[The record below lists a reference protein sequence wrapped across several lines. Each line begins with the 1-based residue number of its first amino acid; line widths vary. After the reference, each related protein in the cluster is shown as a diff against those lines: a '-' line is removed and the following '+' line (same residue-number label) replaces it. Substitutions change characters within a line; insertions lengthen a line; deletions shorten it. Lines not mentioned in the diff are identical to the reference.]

1 MAYIC
6 MLIAVFIF
14 AVLYWIGDEPAESIY
29 GGYIDDSQNFYIW
42 DE

>member
-1 MAYIC
+1 MVYFC
-6 MLIAVFIF
+6 VFIAGIII
-14 AVLYWIGDEPAESIY
+14 AVLYWFGDIPANDVY